1 LDGGETGGVV
11 SSGRRAAGGPSS
23 RSADDPA
30 IIDLLDTVRE
40 VRTTLAIDL
49 STAAGALD
57 EGQPEVAR
65 DILAATSAELPSLR
79 SDEPRPRA
87 GNVAVRRRSLRALIT
102 LPAVPLVGAIA
113 MTTAAAVTAAAV
125 HTDGSP
131 HAQRI
136 VASSP
141 APTAQPTA
149 PAQHTA
155 ASTALRRLESVVRR
169 HPKAKQVIAVADD
182 LHKQLTRMIATSTNN
197 PAQLHVVQEL
207 LKLEQNVLEGSKV
220 PGTQLALAASRAI
233 AELLQHRPVRVEPKR
248 SVSTRTTPDAKS
260 SPQPKPTT
268 APTRPHTQPAPHQH
282 QSPSTPHGSP
292 SSGPANP
299 LFGGGLLNWP

>member
-1 LDGGETGGVV
+1 VV
-11 SSGRRAAGGPSS
+11 SRGRRTAGGPSS
-23 RSADDPA
+23 RSTDDPT
-30 IIDLLDTVRE
+30 IIDLLDSVRE

-65 DILAATSAELPSLR
+65 DILAATSAELQSLR
-79 SDEPRPRA
+79 SDEPRNA
-87 GNVAVRRRSLRALIT
+87 GGKVTVRRRSIRALIT

-125 HTDGSP
+125 HTDSKPPP
-131 HAQRI
+131 HRV
-136 VASSP
+136 VAAST
-141 APTAQPTA
+141 PTAQSSA

-155 ASTALRRLESVVRR
+155 ASTALRRLETVVKR

-197 PAQLHVVQEL
+197 PAQLHVVQQL
-207 LKLEQNVLEGSKV
+207 LKLEQHVLEGSKV

-248 SVSTRTTPDAKS
+248 SGSTRNTPAAQ
-260 SPQPKPTT
+260 PTRQPKST
-268 APTRPHTQPAPHQH
+268 ASPAAPHVQPAPQQH
-282 QSPSTPHGSP
+282 QSPSPKHGSRTTD
-292 SSGPANP
+292 PANT